1 MTGLLPSA
9 ISESRL
15 AAALACLVAAL
26 AAGACDLSESEGP
39 AERPPAV
46 VEVVELEPRSLPQ
59 VVAAVGSLESP
70 DPTTVS
76 AQIEG
81 DIVSLEAPEGELVE
95 RGEVL
100 ARIDSRSYEAAV
112 RVARARWQNARQR
125 LERVRAMRE
134 EDVSSEQALDDAVA
148 EYEAAAGE
156 LEDARTRLSETEI
169 RAPFRG
175 TLGLRRASPG
185 DYVVAGDPIVE
196 ITPDADLELRFSV
209 PQRHVGLIEV
219 DQEVHGQVGPCG
231 PRFEGRV
238 TALDPRIDPSSRT
251 LTVEGLVG
259 EATSPDGSAP
269 AAPSPEADGGERSG
283 APAAAGSGAAAGTA
297 GDAAP
302 GAPGDVSADAASEPG
317 REPARRAG
325 AGLAPSPIPS
335 NGRLAPGMGVRLR
348 VLVGEWPEALVAPR
362 EAVVRQGTRTL
373 VYVLDAEDRA
383 QAREVA
389 LGAFF
394 PSGVHVREGLEAGDR
409 VVASGHQKL
418 RPDAPTDP
426 RPWEPTR
433 NRNLD
438 LGRFGPVEACGE
450 PFL

>member
-1 MTGLLPSA
+1 V
-9 ISESRL
+9 
-15 AAALACLVAAL
+15 ALVCLVAAL
-26 AAGACDLSESEGP
+26 AAAACDGEAP
-39 AERPPAV
+39 ASSRERPPAV
-46 VEVVELEPRSLPQ
+46 VEVVEMEARPLPQ

-70 DPTTVS
+70 DPTTIA
-76 AQIEG
+76 AQIGG
-81 DIVSLEAPEGELVE
+81 DLVSLEVPEGELVE

-112 RVARARWQNARQR
+112 RVARARWRNARQR
-125 LERVRAMRE
+125 LERVRALRE
-134 EDVSSEQALDDAVA
+134 QDVSSEQALDDAVA

-175 TLGLRRASPG
+175 ILGLRRVSPG

-196 ITPDADLELRFSV
+196 ITPDADLELRFTV
-209 PQRHVGLIEV
+209 PQRHAGLIAV
-219 DQEVHGQVGPCG
+219 GQSVHGQVGPCG

-238 TALDPRIDPSSRT
+238 TAVDPRIDPRSRT

-259 EATSPDGSAP
+259 SAASADGSPPRADGSSPAADGSPPDPASPSAAPDG
-269 AAPSPEADGGERSG
+269 GGSSG
-283 APAAAGSGAAAGTA
+283 S
-297 GDAAP
+297 
-302 GAPGDVSADAASEPG
+302 AAS
-317 REPARRAG
+317 AAG
-325 AGLAPSPIPS
+325 AGPGARVEGVRAEGARSD
-335 NGRLAPGMGVRLR
+335 GRLAPGMGVRLR

-362 EAVVRQGTRTL
+362 EAIVRQGTRTL
-373 VYVLDAEDRA
+373 VYVLDAEGRA
-383 QAREVA
+383 QIREVA

-394 PSGVHVREGLEAGDR
+394 PNGVHVREGLEPGDR

-418 RPDAPTDP
+418 RPDAPTQP

-450 PFL
+450 PLL